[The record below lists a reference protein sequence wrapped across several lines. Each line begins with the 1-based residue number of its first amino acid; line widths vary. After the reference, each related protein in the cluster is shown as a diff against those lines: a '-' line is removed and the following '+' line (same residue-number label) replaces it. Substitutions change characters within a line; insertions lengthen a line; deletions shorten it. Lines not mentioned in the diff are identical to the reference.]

1 MLQNQI
7 TRAKKVYAE
16 YPRQFW
22 VVVGASFVDH
32 LGGALLY
39 PFFALY
45 VTKHFD
51 VGMTEVGILFAIFS
65 VSEFFGSMFGG
76 ALTDQIGRKKVIII
90 GLIVSAFTSVGMGL
104 VNRLE
109 LFYLM
114 AVITGLF
121 ADMAG
126 PARQAMITDLLPEEK
141 RADGFGIMRVAMNLT
156 VAIGPAIGGF
166 IAARSYMMLFAAD
179 AISSTIT
186 AFFFYKLVAETLP
199 KATTK
204 EEKEARPNF
213 ADSFRGY
220 AKVLKDHA
228 FIIYMLLSMVVTIV
242 YMQMYGALPVFL
254 RDIHQIP
261 ESGFGMLM
269 SLNAAMVVLF
279 QFAITRKIGNRPP
292 MLMMALG
299 ALIYAVGFVIFGF
312 TGQYAIFM
320 VAMAIITVGEM
331 VVSPVMQALVAK
343 FSPEEMR
350 GRYMAVFGIS
360 WLIPGAFGPLL
371 AGLVMDAGKPLW
383 VWYASGILATLAAI
397 GFVIFHQYF
406 KQGESPAPRGDLQL
420 ATAKKEL
427 T

>member
-65 VSEFFGSMFGG
+65 ISEFFGSMFGG

-90 GLIVSAFTSVGMGL
+90 GLIVSALTSLGMGL

-126 PARQAMITDLLPEEK
+126 PARQAMITDLLPEKK

-179 AISSTIT
+179 AITSIIT
-186 AFFFYKLVAETLP
+186 AYFFYKLVAETLP

-204 EEKEARPNF
+204 EEIEARPSF
-213 ADSFRGY
+213 ADIFRGY
-220 AKVLKDHA
+220 AKVLKDNA

-312 TGQYAIFM
+312 TGQYVIFM
-320 VAMAIITVGEM
+320 VAMAIITIGEM
-331 VVSPVMQALVAK
+331 VVTPVAQALVAK

-360 WLIPGAFGPLL
+360 WLIPGAVGPLL

-406 KQGESPAPRGDLQL
+406 KQDESPAPRADLQL

>member
-1 MLQNQI
+1 MLQNTI
-7 TRAKKVYAE
+7 TKAKKVYAE

-65 VSEFFGSMFGG
+65 ISEFFGSMFGG

-90 GLIVSAFTSVGMGL
+90 GLIVSALTSLGMGL

-126 PARQAMITDLLPEEK
+126 PARQAMITDLLPEKK

-179 AISSTIT
+179 AITSIIT
-186 AFFFYKLVAETLP
+186 AYFFYKLVAETLP

-204 EEKEARPNF
+204 EEIEARPSF
-213 ADSFRGY
+213 ADIFRGY
-220 AKVLKDHA
+220 AKVLKDNA

-312 TGQYAIFM
+312 TGQYVIFM
-320 VAMAIITVGEM
+320 VAMAIITIGEM
-331 VVSPVMQALVAK
+331 VVTPVAQALVAK

-360 WLIPGAFGPLL
+360 WLIPGAVGPLL

-406 KQGESPAPRGDLQL
+406 KQDESPAPRADLQL

>member
-1 MLQNQI
+1 MFQNQI

-16 YPRQFW
+16 YPPQFW

-45 VTKHFD
+45 VTRHFD

-65 VSEFFGSMFGG
+65 VSEFFGSIFGG
-76 ALTDQIGRKKVIII
+76 ALTDLIGRKKVIII

-104 VNRLE
+104 VDRLE

-204 EEKEARPNF
+204 EEKEARPSF

-220 AKVLKDHA
+220 AKVFKDNA
-228 FIIYMLLSMVVTIV
+228 FIIYMLLSMVITIV

-269 SLNAAMVVLF
+269 SLNATMVVLF
-279 QFAITRKIGNRPP
+279 QFAITRKIGDRPP
-292 MLMMALG
+292 MLMLALG
-299 ALIYAVGFVIFGF
+299 ALIYAVGFVMYGF

-320 VAMAIITVGEM
+320 VAMAIITIGEM
-331 VVSPVMQALVAK
+331 VVTPVAQALVAK

-360 WLIPGAFGPLL
+360 WLIPGAIGPLL

-383 VWYASGILATLAAI
+383 VWYASGILAAAASL

-406 KQGESPAPRGDLQL
+406 KQDESPAPRADLQL

>member
-1 MLQNQI
+1 
-7 TRAKKVYAE
+7 
-16 YPRQFW
+16 
-22 VVVGASFVDH
+22 
-32 LGGALLY
+32 
-39 PFFALY
+39 
-45 VTKHFD
+45 
-51 VGMTEVGILFAIFS
+51 MTEVGILFAIFS
-65 VSEFFGSMFGG
+65 ISEFFGSMFGG

-90 GLIVSAFTSVGMGL
+90 GLIVSALTSLGMGL

-126 PARQAMITDLLPEEK
+126 PARQAMITDLLPEKK

-179 AISSTIT
+179 AITSIIT
-186 AFFFYKLVAETLP
+186 AYFFYKLVAETLP

-204 EEKEARPNF
+204 EEIEARPSF
-213 ADSFRGY
+213 ADIFRGY
-220 AKVLKDHA
+220 AKVLKDNA

-312 TGQYAIFM
+312 TGQYVIFM
-320 VAMAIITVGEM
+320 VAMAIITIGEM
-331 VVSPVMQALVAK
+331 VVTPVAQALVAK

-360 WLIPGAFGPLL
+360 WLIPGAVGPLL

-406 KQGESPAPRGDLQL
+406 KQDESPAPRADLQL
-420 ATAKKEL
+420 APAKKEL

>member
-1 MLQNQI
+1 MLQKQI
-7 TRAKKVYAE
+7 TRAKKIYRE
-16 YPRQFW
+16 YPSQFW

-65 VSEFFGSMFGG
+65 ISEFFGSMFGG

-104 VNRLE
+104 VNKLE
-109 LFYLM
+109 FFYLM

-126 PARQAMITDLLPEEK
+126 PARQAMLTDLLPEEK
-141 RADGFGIMRVAMNLT
+141 RADGFGIMRIAMNLT

-186 AFFFYKLVAETLP
+186 AYFFYKLVAETLP

-204 EEKEARPNF
+204 EEKEAQPTF
-213 ADSFRGY
+213 AETFRGY
-220 AKVLKDHA
+220 GKVFKDHA
-228 FIIYMLLSMVVTIV
+228 FVIYMGLSMIVTIV
-242 YMQMYGALPVFL
+242 YMQMYGSLPVFL
-254 RDIHQIP
+254 RDVHSIP

-299 ALIYAVGFVIFGF
+299 AFIYAIGFVIYGF
-312 TGQYAIFM
+312 TGQYAMFM
-320 VAMAIITVGEM
+320 VAMAIITIGEM
-331 VVSPVMQALVAK
+331 IVTPVAQALVAK

-360 WLIPGAFGPLL
+360 WLIPGAIGPLL
-371 AGLVMDAGKPLW
+371 AGLLMDNGKPLW
-383 VWYASGILATLAAI
+383 VWFGSGILALLAAL

-406 KQGESPAPRGDLQL
+406 KQDESPASSQNPELIPVME
-420 ATAKKEL
+420 EL

>member
-1 MLQNQI
+1 MFQNQI
-7 TRAKKVYAE
+7 THAKKVYND
-16 YPRQFW
+16 YPKQFW

-45 VTKHFD
+45 VTKNFN

-65 VSEFFGSMFGG
+65 ISEFFGSMFGG

-104 VNRLE
+104 VNKLE
-109 LFYLM
+109 YFYLM

-141 RADGFGIMRVAMNLT
+141 RADGFGIMRIAMNLT

-204 EEKEARPNF
+204 EEKEAQPSF

-220 AKVLKDHA
+220 AQVLKDHA
-228 FIIYMLLSMVVTIV
+228 FIIYMGLSMIVTIV

-254 RDIHQIP
+254 RDIHGIP

-269 SLNAAMVVLF
+269 SLNAAMVVLM
-279 QFAITRKIGNRPP
+279 QFAITRKIGDRPP

-299 ALIYAVGFVIFGF
+299 ALIYAVGFVIYGF
-312 TGQYAIFM
+312 TGQYAMFM
-320 VAMAIITVGEM
+320 VAMAIITIGEM
-331 VVSPVMQALVAK
+331 VVTPVAQALVEK

-350 GRYMAVFGIS
+350 GSYMAVFGIS
-360 WLIPGAFGPLL
+360 WLIPGAVGPLL

-383 VWYASGILATLAAI
+383 VWFGSGILALVAAL

-406 KQGESPAPRGDLQL
+406 KQDESSATRVNPKL
-420 ATAKKEL
+420 ATVQEEL
-427 T
+427 S

>member
-65 VSEFFGSMFGG
+65 ISEFFGSMFGG

-90 GLIVSAFTSVGMGL
+90 GLIVSALTSLGMGL

-126 PARQAMITDLLPEEK
+126 PARQAMITDLLPEKK

-179 AISSTIT
+179 AITSIIT
-186 AFFFYKLVAETLP
+186 AYFFYKLVAETLP

-204 EEKEARPNF
+204 EEIEARPSF
-213 ADSFRGY
+213 ADIFRGY
-220 AKVLKDHA
+220 AKVLKDNA

-312 TGQYAIFM
+312 TGQYVIFM
-320 VAMAIITVGEM
+320 VAMAIITIGEM
-331 VVSPVMQALVAK
+331 VVTPVAQALVAK

-360 WLIPGAFGPLL
+360 WLIPGAVGPLL

-406 KQGESPAPRGDLQL
+406 KQDESPAPRADLQL
-420 ATAKKEL
+420 APAKKEL